1 MKTPMN
7 SNLASA
13 GAPRSHRLWLVAGAC
28 LLLVSL
34 GALLLWPSDEPA
46 ASVVPPL
53 RVSTATAGPAMLNRS
68 VQVNGAL
75 VAREEIAISSSVP
88 EQRVAKVN
96 VEEGDSVQAQQLL
109 ARLETQGLDA
119 QVRQAQA
126 VWARARAAVG
136 HQAAVTVEAQATF
149 KRIES
154 LGESGAVSA
163 QQVDERRAQ
172 ADSAAANLRAARAEV
187 EQALAQL
194 ADARHQRSKADIRAP
209 FAGVIVERMARTG
222 ALSGGEPMFRL
233 IREGAI
239 EFEGEV
245 AETDLVDITPGQTL
259 SVRIAGISSPMTG
272 TIRRVV
278 PKVDARSRLGRVRIE
293 LGYSPLLRVGTYA
306 QATLVLAPHKLDVA
320 LPARAFSIIDAHRAW
335 VMRINDQGLITRQTV
350 ATGRRSGDLLEI
362 TSGLQA
368 GERVVANASAFVREG
383 DVVIASAAP
392 APLIEEAP

>member
-1 MKTPMN
+1 MN

-13 GAPRSHRLWLVAGAC
+13 GAPRSNRLWLGAGAC

-194 ADARHQRSKADIRAP
+194 AGARHQRSRADIRAP

-233 IREGAI
+233 VREGAI
-239 EFEGEV
+239 EFEGEL
-245 AETDLVDITPGQTL
+245 AETDLVDITLGQTL
-259 SVRIAGISSPMTG
+259 SVRIAGISSPIKG

-306 QATLVLAPHKLDVA
+306 QATLLLAPLKLDVA
-320 LPARAFSIIDAHRAW
+320 LPARAFSIIDGHRAW

-362 TSGLQA
+362 VSGLQA

-392 APLIEEAP
+392 APQIEDAP

>member
-1 MKTPMN
+1 MN
-7 SNLASA
+7 PNLAFA
-13 GAPRSHRLWLVAGAC
+13 GAQRSHRLWLGAGVC

-68 VQVNGAL
+68 VQVNGTL

-88 EQRVAKVN
+88 EQRVAEVK
-96 VEEGDSVQAQQLL
+96 VEEGDSVESGQLL

-119 QVRQAQA
+119 QIRQAQA
-126 VWARARAAVG
+126 ALARARAAVG
-136 HQAAVTVEAQATF
+136 QQEAVTVEAQATF
-149 KRIES
+149 KRIEW
-154 LGESGAVSA
+154 LGGSGAVSE

-209 FAGVIVERMARTG
+209 FAGVIVERVARTG

-259 SVRIAGISSPMTG
+259 RVRIAGISSPMKG
-272 TIRRVV
+272 TIRRVG

-293 LGYSPLLRVGTYA
+293 LDYSPLLRVGTYA
-306 QATLVLAPHKLDVA
+306 HGTLVLASRKLDVT

-335 VMRINDQGLITRQTV
+335 VMRINDQGVIARQTV

-383 DVVIASAAP
+383 DVVAVSAAP

>member
-1 MKTPMN
+1 MNTPMN
-7 SNLASA
+7 PNLAFA
-13 GAPRSHRLWLVAGAC
+13 GAQRSHRLWLGAGVC

-68 VQVNGAL
+68 VQVNGTL

-88 EQRVAKVN
+88 EQRVAEVK
-96 VEEGDSVQAQQLL
+96 VEEGDSVESGQLL

-119 QVRQAQA
+119 QIRQAQA
-126 VWARARAAVG
+126 ALARARAAVG
-136 HQAAVTVEAQATF
+136 QQEAVTVEAQATF
-149 KRIES
+149 KRIEW
-154 LGESGAVSA
+154 LGGSGAVSE

-209 FAGVIVERMARTG
+209 FAGVIVERVARTG

-259 SVRIAGISSPMTG
+259 RVRIAGISSPMKG
-272 TIRRVV
+272 TIRRVG

-293 LGYSPLLRVGTYA
+293 LDYSPLLRVGTYA
-306 QATLVLAPHKLDVA
+306 HGTLVLASRKLDVT

-335 VMRINDQGLITRQTV
+335 VMRINDQGVIARQTV

-383 DVVIASAAP
+383 DVVAVSAAP

>member
-1 MKTPMN
+1 MNTPMN
-7 SNLASA
+7 PNLAFA
-13 GAPRSHRLWLVAGAC
+13 GAQRSHRLWLGAGVC

-68 VQVNGAL
+68 VQVNGTL

-88 EQRVAKVN
+88 EQRVAEVK
-96 VEEGDSVQAQQLL
+96 VEEGDSVESGQLL

-119 QVRQAQA
+119 QIRQAQA
-126 VWARARAAVG
+126 ALARARAAVG
-136 HQAAVTVEAQATF
+136 QQEAVTVEAQATF
-149 KRIES
+149 KRIEW
-154 LGESGAVSA
+154 LGGSGAVSE

-172 ADSAAANLRAARAEV
+172 ADSAAASLRAALAEV
-187 EQALAQL
+187 EQALAQF
-194 ADARHQRSKADIRAP
+194 AEARHQRSKADIRAP

-259 SVRIAGISSPMTG
+259 RVRIAGISSPMKG
-272 TIRRVV
+272 TIRRVG

-293 LGYSPLLRVGTYA
+293 LDYSPLLRVGTYA
-306 QATLVLAPHKLDVA
+306 HGTLVLASRKLDVT

-335 VMRINDQGLITRQTV
+335 VMRINDQGVIARQTV

-383 DVVIASAAP
+383 DVVAVSAAP

>member
-1 MKTPMN
+1 MSPD
-7 SNLASA
+7 LAFA
-13 GAPRSHRLWLVAGAC
+13 GAPRSHRLWLWAGVC

-34 GALLLWPSDEPA
+34 GALLLWPSNEPA

-53 RVSTATAGPAMLNRS
+53 RVSTVTAGPAMLNRS

-75 VAREEIAISSSVP
+75 VAREEIAISSSLS
-88 EQRVAKVN
+88 EQRVAKVK
-96 VEEGDSVQAQQLL
+96 VEEGDSVQAEQLL
-109 ARLETQGLDA
+109 ASLETQGLDA

-126 VWARARAAVG
+126 VWARARSAVG
-136 HQAAVTVEAQATF
+136 QQEAVTVEAKATF
-149 KRIES
+149 KRIEL
-154 LGESGAVSA
+154 LGGSGAVSE

-172 ADSAAANLRAARAEV
+172 ADSAAASLRAARAEV

-209 FAGVIVERMARTG
+209 FAGVIVERVARTG
-222 ALSGGEPMFRL
+222 ALSGGDPMFRL

-259 SVRIAGISSPMTG
+259 RVQIAGISSPMKG
-272 TIRRVV
+272 TIRRVL

-306 QATLVLAPHKLDVA
+306 QATLVLAPRKLDVT
-320 LPARAFSIIDAHRAW
+320 LPARAFSIIDVHRAW
-335 VMRINDQGLITRQTV
+335 VMRINDQGIIARQTV

-362 TSGLQA
+362 TSGLQT

>member
-1 MKTPMN
+1 MN
-7 SNLASA
+7 PNLAFA
-13 GAPRSHRLWLVAGAC
+13 GAPRSHRLWLGAGVC

-34 GALLLWPSDEPA
+34 GILLLWPSDEPA

-53 RVSTATAGPAMLNRS
+53 RVSTATAGPAMLDRS

-136 HQAAVTVEAQATF
+136 QQEAVTVEAQATF

-154 LGESGAVSA
+154 LGESGAVSE

-194 ADARHQRSKADIRAP
+194 ADARHHRSKADIRAP

-233 IREGAI
+233 IREGVI

-259 SVRIAGISSPMTG
+259 RVQIAGISSPMKG

-306 QATLVLAPHKLDVA
+306 QATLVLAPRKLDVT
-320 LPARAFSIIDAHRAW
+320 LPARAFSIIDSHRAW

-383 DVVIASAAP
+383 DVVNGSAAP

>member
-1 MKTPMN
+1 MN
-7 SNLASA
+7 PNLAFA
-13 GAPRSHRLWLVAGAC
+13 GAQRSHRLWLGAGVC

-68 VQVNGAL
+68 VQVNGTL

-88 EQRVAKVN
+88 EQRVAEVK
-96 VEEGDSVQAQQLL
+96 VEEGDSVESGQLL

-119 QVRQAQA
+119 QIRQAQA
-126 VWARARAAVG
+126 ALARARAAVG
-136 HQAAVTVEAQATF
+136 QQEAVTVEAQATF
-149 KRIES
+149 KRIEW
-154 LGESGAVSA
+154 LGGSGAVSE

-172 ADSAAANLRAARAEV
+172 ADSAAASLRAALAEV
-187 EQALAQL
+187 EQALAQF
-194 ADARHQRSKADIRAP
+194 AEARHQRSKADIRAP

-259 SVRIAGISSPMTG
+259 RVRIAGISSPMKG
-272 TIRRVV
+272 TIRRVG

-293 LGYSPLLRVGTYA
+293 LDYSPLLRVGTYA
-306 QATLVLAPHKLDVA
+306 HGTLVLASRKLDVT

-335 VMRINDQGLITRQTV
+335 VMRINDQGVIARQTV

-383 DVVIASAAP
+383 DVVAVSAAP

>member
-1 MKTPMN
+1 MNSPMN
-7 SNLASA
+7 PNLAFA
-13 GAPRSHRLWLVAGAC
+13 GAQRSHRLWLGAGVC

-68 VQVNGAL
+68 VQVNGTL

-88 EQRVAKVN
+88 EQRVAEVK
-96 VEEGDSVQAQQLL
+96 VEEGDSVESGQLL

-119 QVRQAQA
+119 QIRQAQA
-126 VWARARAAVG
+126 ALARARAAVG
-136 HQAAVTVEAQATF
+136 QQEAVTVEAQATF
-149 KRIES
+149 KRIEW
-154 LGESGAVSA
+154 LGGSGAVSE

-172 ADSAAANLRAARAEV
+172 ADSAAASLRAALAEV
-187 EQALAQL
+187 EQALAQF
-194 ADARHQRSKADIRAP
+194 AEARHQRSKADIRAP

-259 SVRIAGISSPMTG
+259 RVRIAGISSPMKG
-272 TIRRVV
+272 TIRRVG

-293 LGYSPLLRVGTYA
+293 LDYSPLLRVGTYA
-306 QATLVLAPHKLDVA
+306 HGTLVLASRKLDVT

-335 VMRINDQGLITRQTV
+335 VMRINDQGVIARQTV

-383 DVVIASAAP
+383 DVVAVSAAP